1 MKCFEWFAVLGQKQR
16 EIAMWVVF
24 VLVLVSAGIEWI
36 FSIVTGMV
44 LCFGFGTRIMAWHQ
58 PAGGEKLHSASLV
71 SSFYSFISHFFFLI
85 KLSQTMS
92 SCTSI
97 FTSCLPSLIAGEWAN
112 SCVVQSW
119 CWITPQQSNCFLGC
133 YHSCLVTD
141 QLNMPLS
148 RYK

>member
-1 MKCFEWFAVLGQKQR
+1 MLWVICSVRTEAKRNCHVSGFCPCPGFSWDWMNFLHSNWYGAVFWIWDENNGLASASWWW
-16 EIAMWVVF
+16 EIAQC
-24 VLVLVSAGIEWI
+24 I
-36 FSIVTGMV
+36 T
-44 LCFGFGTRIMAWHQ
+44 C
-58 PAGGEKLHSASLV
+58 
-71 SSFYSFISHFFFLI
+71 FYSFISHFFFLI

-97 FTSCLPSLIAGEWAN
+97 FTSCLPSLKAGEWAN